1 MKSAEVLEAA
11 GIGTGCDQEN
21 ISHVGIPKLDLVD
34 DKLLLVQQAMDDAR
48 RSHRR
53 SIAEAVNKASG
64 KMQSGA
70 QSKAKGTP
78 LPCQNISQEKVD
90 ELIAKA
96 FARQGSERCKGQR
109 VRGSAGMDERGL
121 RALMATRACPGM
133 AAHRV
138 HCGPAAF
145 SPQSLASN
153 SPQKPRR
160 FNPTVRARRA

>member
-1 MKSAEVLEAA
+1 MSLMKSAEVLEAA
-11 GIGTGCDQEN
+11 GIGTGCDQEQ

-64 KMQSGA
+64 KTQSGA
-70 QSKAKGTP
+70 RSKAKGTP

-90 ELIAKA
+90 EIIAKA
-96 FARQGSERCKGQR
+96 LARQGSERCKGGQR

-121 RALMATRACPGM
+121 RALFW
-133 AAHRV
+133 AAHSV